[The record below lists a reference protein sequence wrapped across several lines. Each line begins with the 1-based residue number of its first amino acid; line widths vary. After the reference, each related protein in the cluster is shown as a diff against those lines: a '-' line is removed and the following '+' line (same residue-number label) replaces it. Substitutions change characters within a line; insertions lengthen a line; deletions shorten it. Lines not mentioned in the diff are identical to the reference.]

1 MLVFV
6 SVPVL
11 FVYVCV
17 SFRMCASVSVSVSAC
32 VYNVCVGVSA
42 IVCVHMFVLV

>member
-17 SFRMCASVSVSVSAC
+17 SFRMCASVSVSVC